1 MQPEVLQ
8 TLVLVVT
15 IAALSPFISDAS
27 KRWLRLPGVVVEILL
42 GIIIGPHVLGWA
54 HLNEI
59 ISVLA
64 ELGLVFLI
72 FLAGFEIDLPQV
84 KGRPVKLAVV
94 GWLVSLVLGTAVA
107 VALFATGVTV
117 SIRFVAIALTTTAI
131 GTLLP
136 ILGDAGVLPTRFGTY
151 VLAGGAMGELGPIVA
166 ISIALTSDKPG
177 RTTLIIAAFAA
188 IAVAAAM
195 LATRPAPP
203 RAVRLITTTL
213 HSSAQLG
220 VRLAVLLCV
229 LLVWIAN
236 RFDLDVLLGAFAA
249 GMIARIF
256 LVSQSDAVADALDD
270 EGLAGQ
276 LEPGAIRHVN
286 HRHEVQTRLESLG
299 FGFFIPLF
307 FVISGVKFD
316 LAALGHPG
324 TLAKVPM
331 FLALFLVVRGLP
343 ALLYRHDLPRQSV
356 KALGVLQSAGL
367 PLLVVITGL
376 GVESGQMRSD
386 NAAAL
391 VGAGLMSVIIFPI
404 VGLAF
409 QAKAPTDEEHA
420 AAAAPHHA

>member
-15 IAALSPFISDAS
+15 IAALSPFISDTS

-72 FLAGFEIDLPQV
+72 FLAGFEIDLQQV
-84 KGRPVKLAVV
+84 RGRPVKLAFA
-94 GWLVSLVLGTAVA
+94 GWLVSLALGTAVA
-107 VALFATGVTV
+107 VALYSMGVTV

-136 ILGDAGVLPTRFGTY
+136 ILGDAGILPTRFGTY

-177 RTTLIIAAFAA
+177 RTTLIIIAFGA
-188 IAVAAAM
+188 IAVGAAV

-203 RAVRLITTTL
+203 RAVRLITSTL

-220 VRLAVLLCV
+220 VRLAVLMCV
-229 LLVWIAN
+229 GLVWIAS

-256 LVSQSDAVADALDD
+256 LVSQAVEPTTDAVAID
-270 EGLAGQ
+270 
-276 LEPGAIRHVN
+276 

-316 LAALGHPG
+316 LAALGHLG

-331 FLALFLVVRGLP
+331 FLVLFLVVRGLP
-343 ALLYRHDLPRQSV
+343 ALLYRHDLPKQSV

-391 VGAGLMSVIIFPI
+391 VGAGLMSVIVFPI

-409 QAKAPTDEEHA
+409 QAKAPADADTA
-420 AAAAPHHA
+420 TMSPHHA

>member
-54 HLNEI
+54 DLNEI

-72 FLAGFEIDLPQV
+72 FLAGFEIDLQQV
-84 KGRPVKLAVV
+84 RGRPVKLAFA
-94 GWLVSLVLGTAVA
+94 GWLVSLALGTAVA
-107 VALFATGVTV
+107 VALYSMGVTV

-136 ILGDAGVLPTRFGTY
+136 ILGDAGILPTRFGTY

-177 RTTLIIAAFAA
+177 RTTLIIIAFGA
-188 IAVAAAM
+188 IAVAAAA

-203 RAVRLITTTL
+203 RAVRLITSTL

-220 VRLAVLLCV
+220 VRLAVLMCV
-229 LLVWIAN
+229 GLVWIAS

-256 LVSQSDAVADALDD
+256 LVSQAVEPTTDAVAID
-270 EGLAGQ
+270 
-276 LEPGAIRHVN
+276 

-316 LAALGHPG
+316 LAALGHLG

-331 FLALFLVVRGLP
+331 FLVLFLVVRGLP
-343 ALLYRHDLPRQSV
+343 ALLYRHDLPKQSV

-391 VGAGLMSVIIFPI
+391 VGAGLMSVIVFPI

-409 QAKAPTDEEHA
+409 QAKAPADADTA
-420 AAAAPHHA
+420 TMSPHHA

>member
-15 IAALSPFISDAS
+15 IAALSPFISDTS

-72 FLAGFEIDLPQV
+72 FLAGFEIDLQQV
-84 KGRPVKLAVV
+84 RGRPVKLAFA
-94 GWLVSLVLGTAVA
+94 GWLVSLALGTAVA
-107 VALFATGVTV
+107 VALYSMGVTV

-136 ILGDAGVLPTRFGTY
+136 ILGDAGILPTRFGTY

-177 RTTLIIAAFAA
+177 RTTLIIIAFGA
-188 IAVAAAM
+188 IAVAAAA

-203 RAVRLITTTL
+203 RAVRLITSTL

-220 VRLAVLLCV
+220 VRLAVLMCV
-229 LLVWIAN
+229 GLVWIAS

-256 LVSQSDAVADALDD
+256 LVSQAVEPTTDAVAID
-270 EGLAGQ
+270 
-276 LEPGAIRHVN
+276 

-316 LAALGHPG
+316 LAALGHLG

-331 FLALFLVVRGLP
+331 FLVLFLVVRGLP
-343 ALLYRHDLPRQSV
+343 ALLYRHDLPKQSV

-391 VGAGLMSVIIFPI
+391 VGAGLMSVIVFPI

-409 QAKAPTDEEHA
+409 QAKAPADADTA
-420 AAAAPHHA
+420 TMSPHHA

>member
-1 MQPEVLQ
+1 
-8 TLVLVVT
+8 
-15 IAALSPFISDAS
+15 
-27 KRWLRLPGVVVEILL
+27 
-42 GIIIGPHVLGWA
+42 
-54 HLNEI
+54 
-59 ISVLA
+59 VLA

-72 FLAGFEIDLPQV
+72 FLAGFEIDLQQV
-84 KGRPVKLAVV
+84 KGRPVKLAVT

-107 VALFATGVTV
+107 VALYSLGVTV

-136 ILGDAGVLPTRFGTY
+136 ILGDAGILPTRFGTY

-166 ISIALTSDKPG
+166 ISIALTSDAPG
-177 RTTLIIAAFAA
+177 RTAFVIAGFGAVAVIAA
-188 IAVAAAM
+188 II
-195 LATRPAPP
+195 ATRPAPP

-229 LLVWIAN
+229 LLVWIAS

-256 LVSQSDAVADALDD
+256 LVSQSEAVIGGLDD
-270 EGLAGQ
+270 TGIGRSVDQSEFSK
-276 LEPGAIRHVN
+276 VN
-286 HRHEVQTRLESLG
+286 HRHEVQTRLESMG

-316 LAALGHPG
+316 LGALAHVG
-324 TLAKVPM
+324 TLLKVPM
-331 FLALFLVVRGLP
+331 FLVLFLVVRGLP
-343 ALLYRHDLPRQSV
+343 ALLYRHDLPSQSMR
-356 KALGVLQSAGL
+356 ALGVLQSAGL

-391 VGAGLMSVIIFPI
+391 VGAGLLSVIIFPI
-404 VGLAF
+404 VGLAMH
-409 QAKAPTDEEHA
+409 AKAQAQADTPTV
-420 AAAAPHHA
+420 APHHA

>member
-54 HLNEI
+54 DLNEI

-72 FLAGFEIDLPQV
+72 FLAGFEIDLQQV
-84 KGRPVKLAVV
+84 RGRPVKLAFS
-94 GWLVSLVLGTAVA
+94 GWLVSLTLGTAVA
-107 VALFATGVTV
+107 VALYSLGVTV

-136 ILGDAGVLPTRFGTY
+136 ILGDAGILPTRFGTY

-177 RTTLIIAAFAA
+177 RTTLIIIAFGA
-188 IAVAAAM
+188 IAVAAAA

-203 RAVRLITTTL
+203 RAVRLITSTL

-220 VRLAVLLCV
+220 VRLAVLMCV
-229 LLVWIAN
+229 GLVWIAS

-256 LVSQSDAVADALDD
+256 LVSQAVEPTTDAVAID
-270 EGLAGQ
+270 
-276 LEPGAIRHVN
+276 

-316 LAALGHPG
+316 LAALGHLG

-331 FLALFLVVRGLP
+331 FLVLFLVVRGLP
-343 ALLYRHDLPRQSV
+343 ALLYRHDLPKQSV

-391 VGAGLMSVIIFPI
+391 VGAGLMSVIVFPI

-409 QAKAPTDEEHA
+409 QAKAPADADTA
-420 AAAAPHHA
+420 TMSPHHA